1 MNGYRFSG
9 ICDWLIILF
18 LGVPLGIAIAG
29 TLLTQDNFREIAIIL
44 PFILLTI
51 ILIYYKK
58 FKLFSKKIKD
68 IEV

>member
-51 ILIYYKK
+51 VLGYYKK